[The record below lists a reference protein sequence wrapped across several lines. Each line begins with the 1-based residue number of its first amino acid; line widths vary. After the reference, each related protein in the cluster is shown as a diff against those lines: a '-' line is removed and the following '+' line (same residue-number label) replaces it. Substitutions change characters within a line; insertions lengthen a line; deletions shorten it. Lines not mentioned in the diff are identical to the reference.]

1 MRYAWIESQEG
12 SFSVKAM
19 CRVLKVRRS
28 GYYAWKRPRAS
39 ERKAEAKRLDE
50 AIRRQFDVHKGRYG
64 SPRVT
69 EELKAEG
76 WRVGRPRVAKRMR
89 ALGLRARAAR
99 KYKATTQSK
108 HNLPVAPNRLEQ
120 DFTASAPNQKWVSD
134 ITYLWTDE
142 GWLYL
147 AVVLDLYSRA
157 VVGWSMGERITRDLV
172 IQALTMAI
180 WRRRPKAGLIAH
192 SDRGSQY
199 ASNDYQRR
207 LERHGFLCSMSRKGD
222 CYDNAAMES
231 FFHSLKVEHTEGKR
245 YATREEAKADVF
257 EYIESYYNRQRRH
270 STLNYLSPCD
280 FEARMAA

>member
-1 MRYAWIESQEG
+1 VKYAWIKSQEG
-12 SFSVKAM
+12 TFPVKAM

-28 GYYAWKRPRAS
+28 GYYAWKRPKS
-39 ERKAEAKRLDE
+39 GERQAQSQRLDE
-50 AIRRQFDVHKGRYG
+50 AIRRVCEAHQGRYG

-69 EELKAEG
+69 QDLKDEG

-89 ALGLRARAAR
+89 ALGLKARAAR

-108 HNLPVAPNRLEQ
+108 HNLPVAPNRLAQ
-120 DFTASAPNQKWVSD
+120 DFTASAPNRKWVSD
-134 ITYLWTDE
+134 ITYLWTSE

-147 AVVLDLYSRA
+147 AVVMDLYSRT
-157 VVGWSMGERITRDLV
+157 VVGWSLSERMTRELV
-172 IQALTMAI
+172 MQALTMAV
-180 WRRRPKAGLIAH
+180 WRRKPAAGLVVH

-199 ASNDYQRR
+199 ASHDYQHL

-231 FFHSLKVEHTEGKR
+231 FFHSLKVEQIQGNR
-245 YATREEAKADVF
+245 YATREQAKASVF
-257 EYIESYYNRQRRH
+257 EYIETYYNRKRRH

>member
-1 MRYAWIESQEG
+1 VRYAWIRSQEG
-12 SFSVKAM
+12 CFSVKAM

-28 GYYAWKRPRAS
+28 GYYAWKRPKTTD
-39 ERKAEAKRLDE
+39 RKTEAQRLDE
-50 AIRRQFDVHKGRYG
+50 AIRQHFDAHKGRYG
-64 SPRVT
+64 SPRVW
-69 EELKAEG
+69 EELRAEG
-76 WRVGRPRVAKRMR
+76 WRVGRPRVARRMQS
-89 ALGLRARAAR
+89 LGLKARAAR

-120 DFTASAPNQKWVSD
+120 DFTASVPNRKWVSD
-134 ITYLWTDE
+134 ITYLWTGE

-180 WRRRPKAGLIAH
+180 WRRRPRAGLIVH

-199 ASNDYQRR
+199 VSNDYQRL
-207 LERHGFLCSMSRKGD
+207 LERHGILCSMSRKGD

-231 FFHSLKVEHTEGKR
+231 FFHSLKVEQTEGKR
-245 YATREEAKADVF
+245 YATREDARADVF
-257 EYIESYYNRQRRH
+257 EYIEPYYNRKRRH

-280 FEARMAA
+280 FEDRRAA